1 MSDDTLP
8 KWVKPLLEFGPVI
21 VFFIAYMRMKE
32 TAYVIGGSD
41 YQGFIV
47 VTALFVPLLLV
58 CTAILWKLTGK
69 ISPMQIMT
77 VVLVT
82 VFGGLTVW
90 LNDDRF
96 IKMKPTLIYLIFGGI
111 LGIGLLRGQS
121 YLRVVMQ
128 EALPMQDV
136 GWMILTRRAT
146 GFFFGLA
153 VLNEVIWRSFSTDIW
168 VYFKTFGLTLALFA
182 FFMTQGSLLAKYSLN
197 KVDTR
202 RDG

>member
-1 MSDDTLP
+1 MSDDKLP

-21 VFFIAYMRMKE
+21 AFFVAYMRMKE
-32 TAYVIGGSD
+32 TVYTIAGSD
-41 YQGFIV
+41 YHGFIV
-47 VTALFVPLLLV
+47 VTALFVPLLLI
-58 CTAILWKLTGK
+58 CTAVLWKLTGK

-111 LGIGLLRGQS
+111 LGVGLLRGQS

-128 EALPMQDV
+128 EALPMQDA

-146 GFFFGLA
+146 GFFFSLA

-168 VYFKTFGLTLALFA
+168 VYFKTFGLTVALFA
-182 FFMTQGSLLAKYSLN
+182 FFMMQGTLLAKYAVHKN
-197 KVDTR
+197 
-202 RDG
+202 G

>member
-1 MSDDTLP
+1 MSDDKLP

-21 VFFIAYMRMKE
+21 AFFVAYMRMKE
-32 TAYVIGGSD
+32 TVYTIAGSD

-47 VTALFVPLLLV
+47 VTALFVPLLLI
-58 CTAILWKLTGK
+58 CTAVLWKLTGK

-90 LNDDRF
+90 LKDDRF
-96 IKMKPTLIYLIFGGI
+96 FKMKPTLIYLIFGGI
-111 LGIGLLRGQS
+111 LGVGLLRGQS

-128 EALPMQDV
+128 EALPMQDA

-146 GFFFGLA
+146 GFFFSLA

-168 VYFKTFGLTLALFA
+168 VYFKTFGLTVALFA
-182 FFMTQGSLLAKYSLN
+182 FFMMQGTLLAKYAVHKN
-197 KVDTR
+197 
-202 RDG
+202 G

>member
-1 MSDDTLP
+1 MSDEKLP

-21 VFFIAYMRMKE
+21 V
-32 TAYVIGGSD
+32 
-41 YQGFIV
+41 
-47 VTALFVPLLLV
+47 TALFVPLLLI
-58 CTAILWKLTGK
+58 CTAVLWKLTGK

-111 LGIGLLRGQS
+111 LGVGLLRGQS

-128 EALPMQDV
+128 EALPMQDA

-146 GFFFGLA
+146 GFFFSLA

-168 VYFKTFGLTLALFA
+168 VYFKTFGLTVALFA
-182 FFMTQGSLLAKYSLN
+182 FFMMQGTLLAKYAVHKS
-197 KVDTR
+197 
-202 RDG
+202 G

>member
-1 MSDDTLP
+1 MSDDKLP

-21 VFFIAYMRMKE
+21 AFFVAYMRMKE
-32 TAYVIGGSD
+32 TVYTIAESD

-47 VTALFVPLLLV
+47 VTALFVPLLLI
-58 CTAILWKLTGK
+58 CTAVLWKLTGK

-82 VFGGLTVW
+82 IFGGLTVW

-96 IKMKPTLIYLIFGGI
+96 IKMKPTLIYMIFGGI
-111 LGIGLLRGQS
+111 LGVGLLRGQS

-128 EALPMQDV
+128 EALPMQDA

-153 VLNEVIWRSFSTDIW
+153 VLNEVIWRSFSTDTW
-168 VYFKTFGLTLALFA
+168 VYFKTFGLTVALFA
-182 FFMTQGSLLAKYSLN
+182 FFMMQGTLLAKYAAH
-197 KVDTR
+197 K
-202 RDG
+202 DG

>member
-1 MSDDTLP
+1 MSDEKLP

-21 VFFIAYMRMKE
+21 AFFVAYMRMKE
-32 TAYVIGGSD
+32 TVYTIAGSD

-47 VTALFVPLLLV
+47 VTALFVPLLLI
-58 CTAILWKLTGK
+58 CTAVLWKLTGK

-111 LGIGLLRGQS
+111 LGVGLLRGQS

-128 EALPMQDV
+128 EALPMQDA

-146 GFFFGLA
+146 GFFFSLA

-168 VYFKTFGLTLALFA
+168 VYFKTFGLTVALFA
-182 FFMTQGSLLAKYSLN
+182 FFMMQGTLLAKYAVHKN
-197 KVDTR
+197 
-202 RDG
+202 G

>member
-21 VFFIAYMRMKE
+21 AFFVAYMRMKE
-32 TAYVIGGSD
+32 TVYTIAESD

-47 VTALFVPLLLV
+47 VTALFVPLLLI
-58 CTAILWKLTGK
+58 CTAVLWKLTGK

-82 VFGGLTVW
+82 IFGGLTVW

-96 IKMKPTLIYLIFGGI
+96 IKMKPTLIYMIFGGI
-111 LGIGLLRGQS
+111 LGVGLLRGQS

-128 EALPMQDV
+128 EALPMQDA

-153 VLNEVIWRSFSTDIW
+153 VLNEVIWRSFSTDTW
-168 VYFKTFGLTLALFA
+168 VYFKTFGLTVALFA
-182 FFMTQGSLLAKYSLN
+182 FFMMQGTLLAKYAAH
-197 KVDTR
+197 KGV
-202 RDG
+202 

>member
-1 MSDDTLP
+1 MSDEKLP

-21 VFFIAYMRMKE
+21 AFFVAYMRMKE
-32 TAYVIGGSD
+32 TVYTIAGSD
-41 YQGFIV
+41 YQGFII
-47 VTALFVPLLLV
+47 VTALFVPLLLI
-58 CTAILWKLTGK
+58 CTAVLWKLTGK

-111 LGIGLLRGQS
+111 LGVGLLRGQS

-128 EALPMQDV
+128 EALP
-136 GWMILTRRAT
+136 
-146 GFFFGLA
+146 
-153 VLNEVIWRSFSTDIW
+153 
-168 VYFKTFGLTLALFA
+168 LFA
-182 FFMTQGSLLAKYSLN
+182 FFMMQGTLLAKYAVHKN
-197 KVDTR
+197 
-202 RDG
+202 G

>member
-8 KWVKPLLEFGPVI
+8 KWVKPLLEFGPI
-21 VFFIAYMRMKE
+21 VAFFFAYMRMKE
-32 TAYVIGGSD
+32 TVYTIGSND

-58 CTAILWKLTGK
+58 CTGILWKLTGK

-77 VVLVT
+77 VILVT
-82 VFGGLTVW
+82 AFGGMTVW

-96 IKMKPTLIYLIFGGI
+96 IKMKPTLIYLIFGG
-111 LGIGLLRGQS
+111 LLSIGLLRGQS

-136 GWMILTRRAT
+136 GWMILTRRVTA
-146 GFFFGLA
+146 FFFGLA
-153 VLNEVIWRSFSTDIW
+153 VLNEVIWRGFSTEIW
-168 VYFKTFGLTLALFA
+168 VYFKTFGLTAALFA
-182 FFMTQGSLLAKYSLN
+182 FFMMQGRLLAKYALQ
-197 KVDTR
+197 KGD
-202 RDG
+202 

>member
-21 VFFIAYMRMKE
+21 AFFVAYMRMKE
-32 TAYVIGGSD
+32 TVYTIAESD

-47 VTALFVPLLLV
+47 VTALFVPLLLI
-58 CTAILWKLTGK
+58 CTAVLWKLTGK

-82 VFGGLTVW
+82 IFGGLTVW

-96 IKMKPTLIYLIFGGI
+96 IKMKPTLIYMIFGGI
-111 LGIGLLRGQS
+111 LGVGLLRGQS
-121 YLRVVMQ
+121 YLRIVMQ
-128 EALPMQDV
+128 EALPMQDA

-146 GFFFGLA
+146 GFFFSLA

-168 VYFKTFGLTLALFA
+168 VYFKTFGLTMALFA
-182 FFMTQGSLLAKYSLN
+182 FFMMQGTLLAKYAAH
-197 KVDTR
+197 KGV
-202 RDG
+202 

>member
-21 VFFIAYMRMKE
+21 AFFVAYMRMKE
-32 TAYVIGGSD
+32 TVYTIAESD

-47 VTALFVPLLLV
+47 VTALFVPLLLI
-58 CTAILWKLTGK
+58 CTAVLWKLTGK

-82 VFGGLTVW
+82 IFGGLTVW

-96 IKMKPTLIYLIFGGI
+96 IKMKPTLIYMIFGGI
-111 LGIGLLRGQS
+111 LGVGLLRGQS

-128 EALPMQDV
+128 EALPMQDA

-153 VLNEVIWRSFSTDIW
+153 VLNEVIWRSFSTDTW
-168 VYFKTFGLTLALFA
+168 VYFKTFGLTVALFA
-182 FFMTQGSLLAKYSLN
+182 FFMMQGTLLAKYAAH
-197 KVDTR
+197 K
-202 RDG
+202 DG

>member
-21 VFFIAYMRMKE
+21 AFFVAYMRMKE
-32 TAYVIGGSD
+32 TVYTIAESD

-47 VTALFVPLLLV
+47 VTALFVPLLLI
-58 CTAILWKLTGK
+58 CTAVLWKLTGK

-82 VFGGLTVW
+82 IFGGLTVW

-96 IKMKPTLIYLIFGGI
+96 IKMKPTLIYMIFGGI
-111 LGIGLLRGQS
+111 LGVGLLRGQS

-128 EALPMQDV
+128 EALPMQDA

-168 VYFKTFGLTLALFA
+168 VYFKTFGLTAALFA
-182 FFMTQGSLLAKYSLN
+182 FFMMQGRLLAKYALQ
-197 KVDTR
+197 KGD
-202 RDG
+202 

>member
-21 VFFIAYMRMKE
+21 AFFVAYMRMKE
-32 TAYVIGGSD
+32 TVYTIAESD

-47 VTALFVPLLLV
+47 VTALFVPLLLI
-58 CTAILWKLTGK
+58 CTAVLWKLTGK

-82 VFGGLTVW
+82 IFGGLTVW

-96 IKMKPTLIYLIFGGI
+96 IKMKPTLIYMIFGGV
-111 LGIGLLRGQS
+111 LGVGLLRGQS

-128 EALPMQDV
+128 EALPMQDA

-153 VLNEVIWRSFSTDIW
+153 VLNEVIWRSFSTDTW
-168 VYFKTFGLTLALFA
+168 VYFKTFGLTVALFA
-182 FFMTQGSLLAKYSLN
+182 FFMMHGTLLAKYAAH
-197 KVDTR
+197 K
-202 RDG
+202 DG

>member
-1 MSDDTLP
+1 MSDDKLP

-21 VFFIAYMRMKE
+21 AFFVAYMRMKE
-32 TAYVIGGSD
+32 TVYTIAGSD

-47 VTALFVPLLLV
+47 VTALFVPLLLI
-58 CTAILWKLTGK
+58 CTAVLWKLTGK

-111 LGIGLLRGQS
+111 LGVGLLRGQS
-121 YLRVVMQ
+121 YLRIVMQ
-128 EALPMQDV
+128 EALPMQDA

-146 GFFFGLA
+146 GFFFSLA

-168 VYFKTFGLTLALFA
+168 VYFKTFGLTVALFA
-182 FFMTQGSLLAKYSLN
+182 FFMMQGTLLAKYAVHKN
-197 KVDTR
+197 
-202 RDG
+202 G